1 MEKIR
6 DLAPEIQQRISGMK
20 RVMSNSGMSMPV
32 TKNVILLLWA
42 MLRERSVQ
50 VTALARALDERITPK
65 KTWERL
71 RRTMG
76 KTGLWKTLMSVHRK
90 ATVSRIR
97 EMRYCVVDLSDIRK
111 QYARKMEGLARVRD
125 GNKKEIGDGY
135 WWLNAMMV
143 DAGGM
148 SPVYSELY
156 SLEREADELVSENRK
171 LLETME
177 WVHAIHPGARFV
189 IDRGGDRG
197 VLYEWFLREKVAF
210 IVRGNDNRSV
220 KLHADSEKMTNIKS
234 VAARIET
241 TRRYESRTGRNFRVG
256 CRRIYLDGEALWLV
270 ASRREEEP
278 NALSWFL
285 TNVEGSRDRIMDTV
299 MEGYGYRWRVEEYHR
314 QIKQDYALESICL
327 REYEALKNMIALVVI
342 AAAFVMR
349 LPGNLALK
357 LVAAAHLLPHNRLR
371 DLPSYPFYMLSAAV
385 AWVLAACRKLPSK
398 ALHLRKR
405 DYLQLSLPL
414 PPF

>member
-1 MEKIR
+1 MDKIR

-20 RVMSNSGMSMPV
+20 QVLLGGGISVPV
-32 TKNVILLLWA
+32 TKNVVSLLWA

-50 VTALARALDERITPK
+50 VTVLARALDEKITPK

-76 KTGLWKTLMSVHRK
+76 KAGLWKSLLGVHRK
-90 ATVSRIR
+90 ANISLIR
-97 EMRYCVVDLSDIRK
+97 EMRYCVVDLSDIQK

-135 WWLNAMMV
+135 WWLNAVMV
-143 DAGGM
+143 DAGGIV
-148 SPVYSELY
+148 PVYSELY
-156 SLEREADELVSENRK
+156 SLEQEAHEMVSENKK
-171 LLETME
+171 LLEAME
-177 WVHAIHPGARFV
+177 WVHAVHPGARFV

-197 VLYEWFLREKVAF
+197 ILYEWFLREKVPF
-210 IVRGNDNRSV
+210 IVRGQETRSV
-220 KLHADSEKMTNIKS
+220 RLHADSVKTTNIKK
-234 VAARIET
+234 VAARIPT
-241 TRRYESRTGRNFRVG
+241 TRRYQSRTGREFRVG
-256 CRRIYLDGEALWLV
+256 VKRIYLDGEALWLV

-285 TNVEGSRDRIMDTV
+285 TNVEGSREQVMDTV

-327 REYEALKNMIALVVI
+327 REYEALKNMIVLVVM

-349 LPGNLALK
+349 LPENLALK
-357 LVAAAHLLPHNRLR
+357 LVAAARLLPHSRLR
-371 DLPSYPFYMLSAAV
+371 DLPNYPFYMIFSAV
-385 AWVLAACRKLPSK
+385 AWVLAACRK
-398 ALHLRKR
+398 
-405 DYLQLSLPL
+405 
-414 PPF
+414 

>member
-1 MEKIR
+1 MDKIR

-20 RVMSNSGMSMPV
+20 QVLLGGGISVPV
-32 TKNVILLLWA
+32 TKNVVSLLWA

-50 VTALARALDERITPK
+50 VTVLARALDEKITPK

-76 KTGLWKTLMSVHRK
+76 KAGLWKSLLGVHRK
-90 ATVSRIR
+90 ANISMIR
-97 EMRYCVVDLSDIRK
+97 EMRYCVVDLSDIQK

-135 WWLNAMMV
+135 WWLNAVMV

-156 SLEREADELVSENRK
+156 SLEQEAHEMVSENKK
-171 LLETME
+171 LLEAME
-177 WVHAIHPGARFV
+177 WVHAVHPGARFV

-197 VLYEWFLREKVAF
+197 ILYEWFLREKVPF
-210 IVRGNDNRSV
+210 IVRGQETRSV
-220 KLHADSEKMTNIKS
+220 RLHADSVKTTNIKK
-234 VAARIET
+234 VAARIPT
-241 TRRYESRTGRNFRVG
+241 TRRYQSRTGREFRVG
-256 CRRIYLDGEALWLV
+256 VKRIYLDGEALWLV

-285 TNVEGSRDRIMDTV
+285 TNVEGSREQVMDTV

-327 REYEALKNMIALVVI
+327 REYEALKNMIVLVVM

-349 LPGNLALK
+349 LPENLALK
-357 LVAAAHLLPHNRLR
+357 LVAAARLLPHSRLR

-385 AWVLAACRKLPSK
+385 AWVLIACRKLPPK

-405 DYLQLSLPL
+405 DYFQISLPF
-414 PPF
+414 PAF

>member
-1 MEKIR
+1 MDKIR

-20 RVMSNSGMSMPV
+20 QVLLNGGISVPV
-32 TKNVILLLWA
+32 TKNVISLLWG

-50 VTALARALDERITPK
+50 VTVLARALEEKITPK

-76 KTGLWKTLMSVHRK
+76 KRELWKSLLGVHRK
-90 ATVSRIR
+90 ANSSQIR
-97 EMRYCVVDLSDIRK
+97 EMRYCVVDLSDIQK
-111 QYARKMEGLARVRD
+111 KYARKMEGLARVRD

-135 WWLNAMMV
+135 WWLNVVMA
-143 DAGGM
+143 DAGGIV
-148 SPVYSELY
+148 PVYSELY
-156 SLEREADELVSENRK
+156 SLEQEVHEFVSENTK
-171 LLETME
+171 LLEAME
-177 WVHAIHPGARFV
+177 WVHEVHPDARFV

-197 VLYEWFLREKVAF
+197 ILYEWFIREKVSF
-210 IVRGNDNRSV
+210 IVRGQKTRSV
-220 KLHADSEKMTNIKS
+220 GLHADSEKTTNIKK
-234 VAARIET
+234 VAARIQT
-241 TRRYESRTGRNFRVG
+241 TRRYKSRTGIGFRVG
-256 CRRIYLDGEALWLV
+256 VKRIYLDGEALWLV

-285 TNVEGSRDRIMDTV
+285 TNVEGSREQVMDTV

-314 QIKQDYALESICL
+314 HIKQDYALESICL
-327 REYEALKNMIALVVI
+327 REYEALKNMIVLVVI

-349 LPGNLALK
+349 LPENLALK

-371 DLPSYPFYMLSAAV
+371 DLPSYPFYMISAAV
-385 AWVLAACRKLPSK
+385 AWVLAACRKLPPK

-405 DYLQLSLPL
+405 DYFQISLPF
-414 PPF
+414 PAF